1 MCRYIAIGTD
11 DGSVRVLRYSE
22 ARTVRVGKCLLV
34 TGGVTVI
41 TRRGSLWRD
50 DVHHVRAGQSQ
61 PGGRHSVRSRHHLEL
76 RQGVGLGLAV
86 LLLSFKDRK
95 YYYNN
100 VTSCVF

>member
-41 TRRGSLWRD
+41 TRRGSVWRD
-50 DVHHVRAGQSQ
+50 DVHHVRA
-61 PGGRHSVRSRHHLEL
+61 
-76 RQGVGLGLAV
+76 
-86 LLLSFKDRK
+86 
-95 YYYNN
+95 
-100 VTSCVF
+100 